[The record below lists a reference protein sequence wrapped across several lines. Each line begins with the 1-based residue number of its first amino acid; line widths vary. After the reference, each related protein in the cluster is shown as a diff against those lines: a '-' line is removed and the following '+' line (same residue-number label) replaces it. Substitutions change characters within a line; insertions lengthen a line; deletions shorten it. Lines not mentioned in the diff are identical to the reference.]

1 MTKEKTL
8 CISLAAASMLFC
20 AQVPAQQDAAEPIYR
35 FDPALSIE
43 RPQPTISPAPQP
55 LVVIDKQVQETT
67 LRLQTESLISPYVGA
82 ERRPELSSEETRLL
96 GERGERTLLGDYKL
110 EAGVGLHVEDKTS
123 LNLGYRFES
132 PPSLLNERRNDPLS
146 LSGDLRITFDVK
158 VPF

>member
-1 MTKEKTL
+1 MTL
-8 CISLAAASMLFC
+8 CMSMAAASMLFC

-43 RPQPTISPAPQP
+43 RPRPTTIAPAPQP
-55 LVVIDKQVQETT
+55 YVVIDKQEQETT
-67 LRLQTESLISPYVGA
+67 LRLLTESPISPYFGA
-82 ERRPELSSEETRLL
+82 ERRPEPSSEELRLL
-96 GERGERTLLGDYKL
+96 GERGERSLLGDYKL

-123 LNLGYRFES
+123 LNLGYRFQN